1 MWDESLIES
10 QRKAY
15 PKKVFLMLGLSIAL
29 HLLIAIG
36 IVITYFSYV
45 EPVEAS
51 FIRITFLT
59 SVPPPPPP
67 PPAARKKS
75 NTQVSPREPLQQPTE
90 IPEKIEDSPPSDP
103 PSDEASHINTPG
115 VEGGTGDADSNQGLL
130 GENTSMLAN
139 VPSGMFAG
147 GASTFGEAAPLQVSG
162 GIVRPIRIKTV
173 RPSYPD
179 AIQRAHVEGLVWLQ
193 LVISETGRIESVIVT
208 RSLHPILDQCAI
220 DAAQRWKY
228 RPALLNR
235 HPVRVVVIVAVK
247 FTVSRVVA
255 GF

>member
-10 QRKAY
+10 QRKSQ
-15 PKKVFLMLGLSIAL
+15 PKKALFLLTVSIAL
-29 HLLIAIG
+29 HLAVAIS
-36 IVITYFSYV
+36 IVISYFSYV

-51 FIRITFLT
+51 FIPITFLT

-75 NTQVSPREPLQQPTE
+75 DAKIVAKAPLEQPTE
-90 IPEKIEDSPPSDP
+90 IPEKIEDDPPPSDP
-103 PSDEASHINTPG
+103 SSGEQSDVDLPG
-115 VEGGTGDADSNQGLL
+115 VEGGIGDSDGQGLL
-130 GENTSMLAN
+130 GETASSMAN
-139 VPSGMFAG
+139 MPAGFFSG

-162 GIVRPIRIKTV
+162 KVVRPLRTKTV
-173 RPSYPD
+173 RPVYPD
-179 AIQRAHVEGLVWLQ
+179 AAQRAHIEGIVWLQ
-193 LVISETGRIESVIVT
+193 LIISETGRIESVVVT

-220 DAAQRWKY
+220 DAAQQWKY

-235 HPVRVVVIVAVK
+235 HPVRVVVNVAVR
-247 FTVSRVVA
+247 FSVSRVIA